1 VGVPSSPTKAARFG
15 GEVETT
21 NFTDQET
28 AERLRRVLRVTDVA
42 LAHLSPEA
50 LLDELLIRVR
60 EILDADAAAVLLLDE
75 ATDELVA
82 RAAKGLEEEVEQGVR
97 IPLGKGFAG
106 RIAAD
111 RSPLVIRRVH
121 HRNVLNPILRE
132 KGVRSL
138 LGVPLLVQGRVLGV
152 LHVGTLTER
161 VFTEHDVELLQLVAE
176 RVALAL
182 HVRMYERERMMTE
195 TLQRAFLPEALPNV
209 PGLRLASRYI
219 PASTSAGIGGDW
231 YDAFVLRSGEVALA
245 IGDVAGHGLHA
256 ASVMGKIRN
265 ALRAYAVEAA
275 APGEVMARLDRL
287 MKPFGIEDMVT
298 LLYGV
303 VDVGLSSFRFAAA
316 GHLPPVMVSRD
327 GARFA
332 EVGDVDP
339 PLGIGRSHAF
349 IEHVVPLEPGASL
362 LLYTDGLIERRE
374 ESLTNGLD
382 RLRDAVASVWDARD
396 PEAAIATVL
405 SEVVG
410 DERPPDDIALV
421 LLQLEQQPTSVD
433 MRIRAVPGELVTVR
447 RALRRW
453 LAFAGALPIRDDVIT
468 AAGEAC
474 ANAIEHAYGP
484 DGGWIHLTGIRDDGM
499 IQVAVRDAGRWRER
513 RTRRGFG
520 LTLIGRLM
528 DSVEFE
534 RSSSGT
540 SVVMRKAV
548 AKAG

>member
-1 VGVPSSPTKAARFG
+1 
-15 GEVETT
+15 
-21 NFTDQET
+21 
-28 AERLRRVLRVTDVA
+28 
-42 LAHLSPEA
+42 
-50 LLDELLIRVR
+50 
-60 EILDADAAAVLLLDE
+60 
-75 ATDELVA
+75 
-82 RAAKGLEEEVEQGVR
+82 
-97 IPLGKGFAG
+97 
-106 RIAAD
+106 
-111 RSPLVIRRVH
+111 
-121 HRNVLNPILRE
+121 
-132 KGVRSL
+132 
-138 LGVPLLVQGRVLGV
+138 
-152 LHVGTLTER
+152 
-161 VFTEHDVELLQLVAE
+161 
-176 RVALAL
+176 
-182 HVRMYERERMMTE
+182 
-195 TLQRAFLPEALPNV
+195 
-209 PGLRLASRYI
+209 
-219 PASTSAGIGGDW
+219 
-231 YDAFVLRSGEVALA
+231 
-245 IGDVAGHGLHA
+245 
-256 ASVMGKIRN
+256 
-265 ALRAYAVEAA
+265 VEAA

-316 GHLPPVMVSRD
+316 GHLPPLMVSRD

-332 EVGDVDP
+332 VVRDVDP

-374 ESLTNGLD
+374 ESLTDGLD
-382 RLRDAVASVWDARD
+382 RLRGAVAAVWDARD

-421 LLQLEQQPTSVD
+421 LLQLEQEPTSVD

-453 LAFAGALPIRDDVIT
+453 LAFAGASPIRDDVIT

-474 ANAIEHAYGP
+474 ANVIEHAYGP
-484 DGGWIHLTGIRDDGM
+484 DGGWIHLTGIKDDGM

-528 DSVEFE
+528 DSVEFD